1 VDYIYEDV
9 VHQVGREHVDK
20 NGNGED
26 KIVETMYSYAVN
38 TKLVI
43 RCDEEGVFFTII
55 STDSNK
61 MLASCRTKQYTIKNV
76 RGDV

>member
-1 VDYIYEDV
+1 MEYTYDEI
-9 VHQVGREHVDK
+9 VHQVGREEVDK
-20 NGNGED
+20 NGNCEN
-26 KIVETMYSYAVN
+26 KIVETMYSHAVN

-43 RCDEEGVFFTII
+43 RCDEEGVFFTIL

-61 MLASCRTKQYTIKNV
+61 MLASCRTKQFTIKNV